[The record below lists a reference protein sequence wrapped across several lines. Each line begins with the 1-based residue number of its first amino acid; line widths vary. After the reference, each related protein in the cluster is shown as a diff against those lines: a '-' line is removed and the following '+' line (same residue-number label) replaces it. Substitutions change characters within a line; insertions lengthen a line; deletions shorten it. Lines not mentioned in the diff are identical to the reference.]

1 MTATET
7 PGVYTYEFEKTADT
21 PWGVKII
28 FNEDWDLFYGGNGKP
43 GEMCYKRDGFT
54 GDNDFAVGDTVV
66 LTVDLFNATYSYAKK

>member
-1 MTATET
+1 
-7 PGVYTYEFEKTADT
+7 
-21 PWGVKII
+21 VKII
-28 FNEDWDLFYGGNGKP
+28 FNEDWDLFYGGNGNS